1 MAVGIVRRIDELG
14 RIVIPKEM
22 RKTMRLQVGDEMEI
36 SANDEGLTLKRYSG
50 FQSVLPSCKAI
61 IKALAEA
68 KDCDAVAVNANE
80 VVVAEGKNKKQF
92 QGAKIS
98 DALSNRI
105 RKRKEEML
113 DKSSLSNAF
122 DNVDCPRDCA
132 IVQPVV
138 AGGDLVGAI
147 MLMKDESPK
156 DSDKDYLRFCAD
168 LISASLTE

>member
-1 MAVGIVRRIDELG
+1 M
-14 RIVIPKEM
+14 
-22 RKTMRLQVGDEMEI
+22 
-36 SANDEGLTLKRYSG
+36 
-50 FQSVLPSCKAI
+50 PSCKAI

-68 KDCDAVAVNANE
+68 KDCDAVAVSANE

-98 DALSNRI
+98 DSLSNRI
-105 RKRKEEML
+105 RRRKEETL
-113 DKSSLSNAF
+113 DKSALSNAF
-122 DNVDCPRDCA
+122 DNVDCAYDCA
-132 IVQPVV
+132 IVQPIV

-168 LISASLTE
+168 LISAALTE

>member
-61 IKALAEA
+61 VKALAEA
-68 KDCDAVAVNANE
+68 KDCDAE

-105 RKRKEEML
+105 RGRKEETL
-113 DKSSLSNAF
+113 DKSALSNAF